1 MMKRTKRPIKKNV
14 HVQFYPE
21 IHALGTRLAKK
32 HNLSFQEYL
41 AQLIIEDSQL
51 GDDGR

>member
-1 MMKRTKRPIKKNV
+1 MKKRTTKKTH
-14 HVQFYPE
+14 HVQFYPQV
-21 IHALGTRLAKK
+21 HALGKALAKK

-41 AQLIIEDSQL
+41 AHLIIEDSQL